1 MKLLDAEWGDDE
13 TGSNPH
19 TGDSEAVQSSA
30 TKAEHTQ
37 KEASTL
43 FGVNTEEFS
52 KLTDINKL
60 QRC

>member
-19 TGDSEAVQSSA
+19 TGNSEAAQSSA
-30 TKAEHTQ
+30 TKAEHAQ

-60 QRC
+60 